1 MLRRISVNSDGAV
14 MRIADASFPEPFK
27 SGLEFN
33 APVHGTWNIVHT
45 GMLIPQAHQ
54 IYVCAANC
62 MRGVVLTAA
71 EMNMADRFSFVILEE
86 PDFINGEI
94 EEVTI
99 QGVADVIYKLPK
111 KPPFI
116 LLYTVCLHHFLGCDL
131 DRIYGELEN
140 LFPDICFV
148 RCFMDPIMR
157 KSGLT
162 PDQKMRKSLY
172 DPLSPL
178 PVHRGAVS
186 LLGSDFAL
194 DETSD
199 IVRLLRGGNV
209 ELKELPK
216 CCDLAEFISM
226 GESELFIAVYPA
238 ANYGAKTA
246 AERLGRPYMYLPASF
261 SYKETAENLNRLA
274 DALSV
279 RRIDVNSEIEKSEAA
294 LKKAYEIIGKTKI
307 AIDYTV
313 HPRHLG
319 LARMLLEH
327 GFNVVRVYLDVVN
340 VEEEQDFVW
349 LKENAP
355 DLELAATV
363 QVKMRVLERGRNEK
377 ILAIGQKAAWFENT
391 PYFVNMVEGGG
402 LYGFDGICRMTEL
415 MTDAFLKEKDT
426 KDIVPRK
433 GLGCESCV

>member
-14 MRIADASFPEPFK
+14 MRISNASFPEPFK

-33 APVHGTWNIVHT
+33 APVHGTLNIVHT
-45 GMLIPQAHQ
+45 GMLIPEAHQ

-71 EMNMADRFSFVILEE
+71 EMNMSDRFSFVILEE
-86 PDFINGEI
+86 SDFINGEI

-99 QGVADVIYKLPK
+99 EGTADVIRKLPK
-111 KPPFI
+111 RPPFV

-131 DRIYGELEN
+131 DRIYCELEK

-157 KSGLT
+157 KSGAT

-178 PVHRGAVS
+178 PLRKGVVS

-199 IVRLLRGGNV
+199 IVRLLNSGNV
-209 ELKELPK
+209 ELKELPA
-216 CCDLAEFISM
+216 CSTPAEFMSM
-226 GESELFIAVYPA
+226 GESEMFIAVYPA
-238 ANYGAKTA
+238 ADYGARAA
-246 AERLGRPYMYLPASF
+246 AERLDRRYMYLPSSF
-261 SYKETAENLNRLA
+261 NCEEITENLNKLS
-274 DALSV
+274 DALSIQ
-279 RRIDVNSEIEKSEAA
+279 RIDVQSEREKSEAA
-294 LKKAYEIIGKTKI
+294 LKEAYRIIGQTRI

-319 LARMLLEH
+319 LARLLTEH
-327 GFNVVRVYLDVVN
+327 GFNVVRVYLDSVN
-340 VEEEQDFVW
+340 TEEEQDFIW
-349 LKENAP
+349 LRKNAP

-363 QVKMRVLERGRNEK
+363 QVKMRVLERGAGEK
-377 ILAIGQKAAWFENT
+377 TLAIGQKAAWFENT
-391 PYFVNMVEGGG
+391 PHFVNMVEGGG
-402 LYGFDGICRMTEL
+402 LYGFDGICKMAEL
-415 MTDAFLKEKDT
+415 MTDAFLNEKDT
-426 KDIVPRK
+426 RDIVPRK

>member
-14 MRIADASFPEPFK
+14 MRISNASFPEPFK

-45 GMLIPQAHQ
+45 GMLIPEAHQ

-71 EMNMADRFSFVILEE
+71 EMNMSDRFSFVILEE
-86 PDFINGEI
+86 SDFINGEI

-99 QGVADVIYKLPK
+99 EGTADVIRKLPK
-111 KPPFI
+111 RPPFV

-131 DRIYGELEN
+131 DRIYCELEK

-157 KSGLT
+157 KSGAT

-178 PVHRGAVS
+178 PLRKGVVS

-199 IVRLLRGGNV
+199 IVRLLNSGNV
-209 ELKELPK
+209 ELKELPA
-216 CCDLAEFISM
+216 CSTPAEFMSM
-226 GESELFIAVYPA
+226 GESEMFIAVYPA
-238 ANYGAKTA
+238 ADYGARAA
-246 AERLGRPYMYLPASF
+246 AERLDRRYMYLPSSF
-261 SYKETAENLNRLA
+261 NCEEITENLNKLS
-274 DALSV
+274 DALSIQ
-279 RRIDVNSEIEKSEAA
+279 RIDVQSEREKSEAA
-294 LKKAYEIIGKTKI
+294 LKEAYRIIGQTRI

-319 LARMLLEH
+319 LARLLTEH
-327 GFNVVRVYLDVVN
+327 GFNVVRVYLDSVN
-340 VEEEQDFVW
+340 TEEEQDFIW
-349 LKENAP
+349 LRKNAP

-363 QVKMRVLERGRNEK
+363 QVKMRVLERGAGEK
-377 ILAIGQKAAWFENT
+377 TLAIGQKAAWFENT
-391 PYFVNMVEGGG
+391 PHFVNMVEGGG
-402 LYGFDGICRMTEL
+402 LYGFDGICKMAEL
-415 MTDAFLKEKDT
+415 MTDAFLNEKDT
-426 KDIVPRK
+426 RDIVPRK

>member
-14 MRIADASFPEPFK
+14 MRISNASFPEPFK

-45 GMLIPQAHQ
+45 GMLIPEAHQ

-71 EMNMADRFSFVILEE
+71 EMNMSDRFSFVILEE
-86 PDFINGEI
+86 SDFINGEI

-99 QGVADVIYKLPK
+99 EGTADVIRKLPK
-111 KPPFI
+111 RPPFV

-131 DRIYGELEN
+131 DRIYCELEK

-157 KSGLT
+157 KSGAT

-178 PVHRGAVS
+178 PLRKGVVS

-199 IVRLLRGGNV
+199 IVRLLNSGNV
-209 ELKELPK
+209 ELKELPA
-216 CCDLAEFISM
+216 CSTPAEFMSM
-226 GESELFIAVYPA
+226 GESDMFIAVYPA
-238 ANYGAKTA
+238 ADYGARAA
-246 AERLGRPYMYLPASF
+246 AERLDRRYMYLPSSF
-261 SYKETAENLNRLA
+261 NCEEITENLNKLS
-274 DALSV
+274 DALSIQ
-279 RRIDVNSEIEKSEAA
+279 RIDVQSEREKSEAA
-294 LKKAYEIIGKTKI
+294 LKEAYRIIGQTRI

-319 LARMLLEH
+319 LARLLTEH
-327 GFNVVRVYLDVVN
+327 GFNVVRVYLDSVN
-340 VEEEQDFVW
+340 TEEEQDFIW
-349 LKENAP
+349 LRKNAP

-363 QVKMRVLERGRNEK
+363 QVKMRVLERGAGEK
-377 ILAIGQKAAWFENT
+377 TLAIGQKAAWFENT
-391 PYFVNMVEGGG
+391 PHFVNMVEGGG
-402 LYGFDGICRMTEL
+402 LYGFDGICKMAEL
-415 MTDAFLKEKDT
+415 MTDAFLNEKDT
-426 KDIVPRK
+426 RDIVPRK

>member
-14 MRIADASFPEPFK
+14 MRISNASFPEPFK

-45 GMLIPQAHQ
+45 GMLIPEAHQ

-71 EMNMADRFSFVILEE
+71 EMNMSDRFSFVILEE
-86 PDFINGEI
+86 SDFINGEI

-99 QGVADVIYKLPK
+99 EGTADVIRKLPK
-111 KPPFI
+111 RPPFV

-131 DRIYGELEN
+131 DRIYCELEK

-157 KSGLT
+157 KSGAT

-178 PVHRGAVS
+178 PLRKGVVS

-199 IVRLLRGGNV
+199 IVRLLNSENV
-209 ELKELPK
+209 ELKELPA
-216 CCDLAEFISM
+216 CSTPAEFMSM
-226 GESELFIAVYPA
+226 GESEMFIAVYPA
-238 ANYGAKTA
+238 ADYGARAA
-246 AERLGRPYMYLPASF
+246 AERLNRRYMYLPSSF
-261 SYKETAENLNRLA
+261 NCEEITENLNKLS
-274 DALSV
+274 DALSIQ
-279 RRIDVNSEIEKSEAA
+279 RIDVQSEREKSEAA
-294 LKKAYEIIGKTKI
+294 LKEAYRIIGQTRI

-319 LARMLLEH
+319 LARLLTEH
-327 GFNVVRVYLDVVN
+327 GFNVVRVYLDSVN
-340 VEEEQDFVW
+340 TEEEQDFIW
-349 LKENAP
+349 LRKNAP

-363 QVKMRVLERGRNEK
+363 QVKMRVLERGAGEK
-377 ILAIGQKAAWFENT
+377 TLAIGQKAAWFENT
-391 PYFVNMVEGGG
+391 PHFVNMVEGGG
-402 LYGFDGICRMTEL
+402 LYGFDGICKMAEL
-415 MTDAFLKEKDT
+415 MTDAFLNEKDT
-426 KDIVPRK
+426 RDIVPRK